1 MHDCFFPSYQF
12 TFNME
17 GKFLYTSVV
26 ICMIFWANIS
36 TCSFV
41 CTLTSTSWC
50 SCWLKA
56 SSRVLILRAFYTN
69 SAKHLAK
76 VCNRRH
82 MGNLYDHVWSL
93 HTGYNACVWC
103 LFFKLHSCECR
114 CLCLPHSWCQ
124 STKCEL
130 GYSYFDGV
138 YGTTVVYIGIYAWL
152 NTVEVKVKERLRWKQ
167 RGAGICMVE
176 LSFISNKA
184 AIRLLLLLYHSPSMQ
199 TLICVENISSEIVT
213 TLCLF
218 HPFTP

>member
-69 SAKHLAK
+69 SAKQLAK

-82 MGNLYDHVWSL
+82 MGNLCDHVWSL
-93 HTGYNACVWC
+93 
-103 LFFKLHSCECR
+103 
-114 CLCLPHSWCQ
+114 
-124 STKCEL
+124 
-130 GYSYFDGV
+130 D
-138 YGTTVVYIGIYAWL
+138 IGIMHVCDVSSSNCTAVNADAFAFHILDASQPNVSWDIVIL
-152 NTVEVKVKERLRWKQ
+152 MECMKQ
-167 RGAGICMVE
+167 QW
-176 LSFISNKA
+176 F
-184 AIRLLLLLYHSPSMQ
+184 
-199 TLICVENISSEIVT
+199 TLVYMPDW
-213 TLCLF
+213 TL
-218 HPFTP
+218 